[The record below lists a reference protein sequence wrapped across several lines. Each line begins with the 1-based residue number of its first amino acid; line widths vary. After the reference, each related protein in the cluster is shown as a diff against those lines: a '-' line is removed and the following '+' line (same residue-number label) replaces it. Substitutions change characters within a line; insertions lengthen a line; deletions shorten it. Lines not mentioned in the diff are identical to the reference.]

1 MIRTL
6 DDIVRA
12 VRDRP
17 VKTVAVAVAEHESV
31 LGAIRQAGEWGIAEA
46 VLVGDRDQ
54 IQAAAEKA
62 GLDLTEVSIIH
73 EPTDLGAA
81 AVATELVSSG
91 RADILMKGQIHT
103 DDFLRAILDKD
114 RGLRTGCRMSHVFLL
129 ETTDLGRVT
138 LVTDGAMNIAPDLVA
153 KAEIVL
159 NAVYLAQLL
168 GVDEPR
174 VGVLAATEM
183 VNPDMSAT
191 VDAAVLSKMS
201 QRRQFPSCRIDGP
214 FALDNA
220 VSELAA
226 QIKRIPG
233 DVAGR
238 CDILLV
244 PSIEAGNI
252 LAKSFAFLGGGRLAG
267 VLVGASAP
275 VVLTSRADSAEAKL
289 YSIATAMLMADLRR
303 SSRLKIGKVRF

>member
-1 MIRTL
+1 MITTL
-6 DDIVRA
+6 DDIVEA
-12 VRDRP
+12 VRNRP
-17 VKTVAVAVAEHESV
+17 MKTVAVAVAEHESV
-31 LGAIRQAGEWGIAEA
+31 LSAVKQAGEWGIAEA
-46 VLVGDRDQ
+46 VLVGDQDEIR
-54 IQAAAEKA
+54 AAAEKA
-62 GLDLTEVSIIH
+62 ELDLADVSLIH
-73 EPTDLGAA
+73 EPGDLGAA
-81 AVATELVSSG
+81 ATATELVSSG
-91 RADILMKGQIHT
+91 RADIVMKGQIHT
-103 DDFLRAILDKD
+103 DDFLRAVLDRE
-114 RGLRTGCRMSHVFLL
+114 RGLRAGYRMSHVFLL
-129 ETTDLGRVT
+129 ETTDLGRLT

-168 GVDEPR
+168 GVEEPR
-174 VGVLAATEM
+174 VGVLAATEV
-183 VNPDMSAT
+183 VNPDMQAT
-191 VDAAVLSKMS
+191 VDAAVLATMCE
-201 QRRQFPSCRIDGP
+201 RRQFPSCRIDGP

-244 PSIEAGNI
+244 PTIEAGNI